1 MREKF
6 LEKNIMS
13 YKSNISRD
21 VKEDKLEPLEDWGVD
36 IQKSDHLPAKTGR
49 LAFSWWNW
57 RFLKLKADSLWGKS
71 GSSNTYT
78 VQD

>member
-36 IQKSDHLPAKTGR
+36 IQKSDHLPAKTGKIGR
-49 LAFSWWNW
+49 AH
-57 RFLKLKADSLWGKS
+57 
-71 GSSNTYT
+71 
-78 VQD
+78 V